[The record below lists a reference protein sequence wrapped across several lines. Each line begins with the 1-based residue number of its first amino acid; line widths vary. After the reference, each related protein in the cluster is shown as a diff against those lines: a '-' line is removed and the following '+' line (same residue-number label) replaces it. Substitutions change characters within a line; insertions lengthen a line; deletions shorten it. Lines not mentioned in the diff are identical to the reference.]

1 MGPGL
6 RRDDGTVFAIRR
18 EIMRNIVYFYVFDG
32 FADWEAALALCEIR
46 RPGDY
51 RVRTVGQDRR
61 PVQSMGGLT
70 ILPDVSIDE
79 IAAESAALII
89 LPGGTAWE
97 RGEHAAI
104 HAVLRRLHAGGTIV
118 AALCGG
124 VLALARAGLVDAR
137 RHTANYAG
145 YIETYVAAYAGAAHC
160 DTAMLAITDDGV
172 ITAGSVGGIEFARE
186 VIAALALYDSRDTI
200 AWYQLFKHA
209 VPPPWFAP
217 APDSALA

>member
-1 MGPGL
+1 
-6 RRDDGTVFAIRR
+6 
-18 EIMRNIVYFYVFDG
+18 MRNIVYFFVFDG

-51 RVRTVGQDRR
+51 RVRTIGQDRR

-70 ILPDVSIDE
+70 ILPDLSIDE
-79 IAAESAALII
+79 IDVDSAAMIV

-97 RGEHAAI
+97 RGENASI
-104 HAVLRRLHAGGTIV
+104 HAVVRRLHANGAVV

-124 VLALARAGLVDAR
+124 VLALARAGLLDGR
-137 RHTANYAG
+137 RHTSNYAG
-145 YIETYVAAYAGAAHC
+145 YVETYVPVYAGAEHC
-160 DTAMLAITDDGV
+160 DPAMLATSDDRV
-172 ITAGSVGGIEFARE
+172 ITAGGVGSIEFARE
-186 VIAALALYDSRDTI
+186 VIRALDLYDARDTI